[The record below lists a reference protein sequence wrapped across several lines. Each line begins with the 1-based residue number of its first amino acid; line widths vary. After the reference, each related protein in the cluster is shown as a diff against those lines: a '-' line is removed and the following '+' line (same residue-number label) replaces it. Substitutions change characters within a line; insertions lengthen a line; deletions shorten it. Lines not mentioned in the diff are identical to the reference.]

1 MVPQLQA
8 ESLIERYSILS
19 PDLGKQCYG
28 HAVEELEYVQ

>member
-8 ESLIERYSILS
+8 ESLIGWDSILP
-19 PDLGKQCYG
+19 PDLGKQGYG